1 MEFSSLTIVSV
12 IVIILM
18 VRFSLRQRY
27 PNPTKQL
34 MVLLVLSLL
43 AAVCLVWERYTTGFG
58 LPWWIYY
65 PVPLLL
71 TLLFPIFW
79 FRMKRSEAVTYFL
92 LTILA
97 APVSHILYS
106 LLGWKEFMPF
116 IEVPSLL
123 EMLPKV

>member
-43 AAVCLVWERYTTGFG
+43 AIVCMAWERYTTGFG

-79 FRMKRSEAVTYFL
+79 FRMKRSEALTYFL

-116 IEVPSLL
+116 IQVPSLL

>member
-27 PNPTKQL
+27 PNPTKQVI
-34 MVLLVLSLL
+34 VLLVLSSL
-43 AAVCLVWERYTTGFG
+43 AVVCLAWERYTTGLG

-79 FRMKRSEAVTYFL
+79 FRMKRSEALTYFS
-92 LTILA
+92 LTIVA
-97 APVSHILYS
+97 APVSHVLYS
-106 LLGWKEFMPF
+106 LLGWKKFMPF
-116 IEVPSLL
+116 IQVPSLL